1 MRDFNQTAI
10 YTSFTTLLLE
20 FFLREGFR
28 RSIMQ
33 IKGAMSKGEK

>member
-20 FFLREGFR
+20 FFLLKVVE
-28 RSIMQ
+28 
-33 IKGAMSKGEK
+33 EV

>member
-20 FFLREGFR
+20 FFLLKVVEEDYN
-28 RSIMQ
+28 
-33 IKGAMSKGEK
+33 AN